1 MGCRRL
7 KGSPT
12 RPTLALSVRN
22 QLSAEK
28 TDTFLFRQN
37 LRFSVGMALAGL
49 AQFREE
55 EQQEEKAVGILRQSS
70 RDWV

>member
-1 MGCRRL
+1 MPAL
-7 KGSPT
+7 KGLTHTGNT
-12 RPTLALSVRN
+12 RIDREEATESGKDRHLSFPPKSS
-22 QLSAEK
+22 L
-28 TDTFLFRQN
+28 
-37 LRFSVGMALAGL
+37 SVGMALAGL